1 MYKTN
6 LTDGVDKKSQGMQM
20 NSKSTSL
27 LHERKMVKNFQRFKD
42 KRGIENFYP
51 INFQPTK
58 IMD

>member
-27 LHERKMVKNFQRFKD
+27 LHERKMVKIFQRFKD
-42 KRGIENFYP
+42 KRGGGT
-51 INFQPTK
+51 QQS
-58 IMD
+58 